1 MLHFVLVLVLV
12 LAAPGGALAAD
23 ALAAT
28 DKTDNIV
35 GRALH
40 AIKST
45 CQKVKRKVQKKRQ
58 EYKALKREYH
68 DMLWERDMY
77 WFEKSTACGV
87 GTKLNA
93 EKTMCVTACYDE
105 LDCPGDGYW
114 CEGYP
119 NTMNKDDMQLA
130 ACEAAHAARTQSTR
144 NRTSVRRAVCGTGR
158 GARGGRS
165 SEARPRNSRGC
176 QRLLP

>member
-68 DMLWERDMY
+68 DM
-77 WFEKSTACGV
+77 ACRRRR
-87 GTKLNA
+87 TSRLA
-93 EKTMCVTACYDE
+93 A
-105 LDCPGDGYW
+105 
-114 CEGYP
+114 
-119 NTMNKDDMQLA
+119 QLA
-130 ACEAAHAARTQSTR
+130 ACVVAHAGQRRGTR
-144 NRTSVRRAVCGTGR
+144 NRTSVRRVVCGTGR
-158 GARGGRS
+158 GARGGRN

-176 QRLLP
+176 QRLLA

>member
-58 EYKALKREYH
+58 DYKALKREYH

-93 EKTMCVTACYDE
+93 EKTMCVTAGQD
-105 LDCPGDGYW
+105 D
-114 CEGYP
+114 
-119 NTMNKDDMQLA
+119 TMPSP
-130 ACEAAHAARTQSTR
+130 AAHAGEMRGTR
-144 NRTSVRRAVCGTGR
+144 NRTSARRVVCGTGR
-158 GARGGRS
+158 GARGGRN

-176 QRLLP
+176 QRLLA